1 MLEFRKSSRYDERE
15 KTALAYTEAIIF
27 DADAAD
33 DALWER
39 LHQHFTNAELVEL
52 GYFVALTF
60 GQQKWIKTLRL
71 GHLEVAADTTE
82 GLATSISPAGGSA
95 PGPR

>member
-1 MLEFRKSSRYDERE
+1 M
-15 KTALAYTEAIIF
+15 F

-33 DALWER
+33 DALWAR

-60 GQQKWIKTLRL
+60 GQQKWIKTLGL
-71 GHLEVAADTTE
+71 GHLEVAADTKE
-82 GLATSISPAGGSA
+82 GLAKGASSFAS
-95 PGPR
+95 

>member
-1 MLEFRKSSRYDERE
+1 M
-15 KTALAYTEAIIF
+15 AYTEALIF

-39 LHQHFTNAELVEL
+39 LHSHFSDAQLVEL

-71 GHLEVAADTTE
+71 GHLEVAADTKE
-82 GLATSISPAGGSA
+82 GLATSL
-95 PGPR
+95 